1 MSYNG
6 KVNNGRVLADF
17 GEMVEQRVAN
27 PEQAAGADQGGGGAV
42 AAARHPAAGHQL
54 PQLLRHHSQGRTP
67 QIPAENALPD
77 PPPQGK

>member
-1 MSYNG
+1 MCYNG

-17 GEMVEQRVAN
+17 GQMVEQGVAN
-27 PEQAAGADQGGGGAV
+27 VEQAAGATAGDIGGV
-42 AAARHPAAGHQL
+42 AAAGHAGAGHQL

-67 QIPAENALPD
+67 QIPAENALPN